1 MKRRDFMACTLAG
14 VGGLLVQ
21 SGCKPQK
28 WLVSKKYDPYE
39 MVSLGKTGIRLS
51 RVGMGTG
58 SFGGGRES
66 NQVRLGKE
74 RFQAMVRG
82 AFERG
87 IRWFDCAD
95 MYGSN
100 PHIIPALKGI
110 PRDKY
115 FISSKIWWYQ
125 EGGLPEKERPSAD
138 RVVER
143 FLKEIKT
150 DYIDMVLL
158 HFVFFSHW
166 PDDLG
171 DSMNK
176 LARLKQKGI
185 IRAHGVSCH
194 TLEALEACVNESWV
208 DSVHARIN
216 PYAEMMDVEKVEDV
230 PKVVSVLNAIHEQG
244 KGVVGMKIIGGG
256 QFGYSD
262 EKRNRSI
269 EFALNLGCVD
279 TMTVGFMSVG
289 EMDDFAERVR
299 RTPVRSAD
307 SAGRSS

>member
-14 VGGLLVQ
+14 MGGLLVQ

-28 WLVSKKYDPYE
+28 GPISKKYDPYE
-39 MVSLGKTGIRLS
+39 MVSLGKTGISLS

-66 NQVRLGKE
+66 NQVRLGE
-74 RFQAMVRG
+74 DRFRAMLRG
-82 AFERG
+82 AYERG

-95 MYGSN
+95 MYGSH
-100 PHIIPALKGI
+100 PHIIQALKGI

-115 FISSKIWWYQ
+115 VISSKIWWYP

-166 PDDLG
+166 PEDLG

-194 TLEALEACVNESWV
+194 TLEALEACVTSATATKNGTEASN
-208 DSVHARIN
+208 S
-216 PYAEMMDVEKVEDV
+216 
-230 PKVVSVLNAIHEQG
+230 
-244 KGVVGMKIIGGG
+244 
-256 QFGYSD
+256 
-262 EKRNRSI
+262 RSTWG
-269 EFALNLGCVD
+269 AW
-279 TMTVGFMSVG
+279 T
-289 EMDDFAERVR
+289 R
-299 RTPVRSAD
+299 
-307 SAGRSS
+307 